1 MGFSLSISVR
11 QDLLA
16 KKIKLLL
23 LRVNNCD
30 GLVFVKA
37 HRTAFYNRD
46 VNGVVPLSFR

>member
-23 LRVNNCD
+23 LRGNDCG
-30 GLVFVKA
+30 GLIFVRA
-37 HRTAFYNRD
+37 H
-46 VNGVVPLSFR
+46 